1 MKIAKKIAEIILNII
16 IFIITILI
24 IIAVSYVVQTR
35 IFNKKYADIF
45 GFTAFQVASGS
56 MSGTINVGDA
66 VIVRITKQI
75 EENDIIVFNQDDNF
89 ITHRVIKLE
98 ENLITT
104 KGDANKSSDLP
115 ITKDEVIG
123 KVVLIIPKLEVWKKI
138 LTTPY
143 ILICI
148 IITLLLFTLA
158 FSCNSKEKKDN
169 EK

>member
-35 IFNKKYADIF
+35 ILNKKYADIF

-56 MSGTINVGDA
+56 MSKTINVGDA

-75 EENDIIVFNQDDNF
+75 EENDIIVFTQDDNF
-89 ITHRVIKLE
+89 ITHRVIKME

-138 LTTPY
+138 FTTPY

-158 FSCNSKEKKDN
+158 FSYNSKEKKDN

>member
-35 IFNKKYADIF
+35 ILNKKYADIF

-56 MSGTINVGDA
+56 MSKTINVGDA

-75 EENDIIVFNQDDNF
+75 EENDIIVFTQDDNF
-89 ITHRVIKLE
+89 ITHRVIKME

-115 ITKDEVIG
+115 ITKNEVIG

-138 LTTPY
+138 FTTPY

-148 IITLLLFTLA
+148 IITLLLFTFA
-158 FSCNSKEKKDN
+158 FSYNSKEKKDN